1 MREDGLTYH
10 PEHLVRELD
19 KIAQILRLD
28 ALEMIHRRGAGHP
41 GGSLSASEIITALVF
56 HHLRIDPKRP
66 DWEERDRFILS
77 KGHACSLLY
86 AALARR
92 GFFPIEELK
101 TWGKIGS
108 RLQGHPD
115 RMKTPGIDMTTG
127 MEGHGVAV
135 GAGLCLAARMKN
147 LNFRVYVL
155 VGDGECQCGVLWE
168 GAMIA
173 SKYHL
178 SELTVIV
185 DRNYVQLDGPTH
197 EVLPID
203 PLVDKWKAFNFAT
216 IEIDGNNMRQ
226 VLDALDM
233 ADEIRDKPTVII
245 AHTIKGKGVSF
256 MEGKAKWHGKPPN
269 DEEFAK
275 AAEELRRR
283 ISSYGEEVN

>member
-1 MREDGLTYH
+1 MVYH
-10 PEHLVRELD
+10 PDSLVRELD

-28 ALEMIHRRGAGHP
+28 ALEMIHKRGAGHP

-66 DWEERDRFILS
+66 NWEERDRFILS

-92 GFFPIEELK
+92 GFFPVEELK
-101 TWGKIGS
+101 TWGEIGS

-115 RMKTPGIDMTTG
+115 RLKTPGIDMTTG

-135 GAGLCLAARMKN
+135 GAGLCIAARRKN

-197 EVLPID
+197 EILPID

-226 VLDALDM
+226 VLDALDI

-245 AHTIKGKGVSF
+245 AHTVKGKGVSF
-256 MEGKAKWHGKPPN
+256 MEGEAKWHGKPPN
-269 DEEFAK
+269 KEEFAK
-275 AAEELRRR
+275 ASEELKRR
-283 ISSYGEEVN
+283 IHSYGEEID